1 MIEEMDEYSAKLSSQ
16 LVITVHERPQVPEGF
31 TKKKDKRA
39 TKMKPEVPD
48 EEIEISLDEIVD
60 YNEIPEIPVF
70 RAEDL
75 DKEYFDWQES
85 RERTGEKIE
94 RGKVKG
100 QKLLARWKK

>member
-1 MIEEMDEYSAKLSSQ
+1 MDEYSAKLSSQ

-39 TKMKPEVPD
+39 TKIKPEVPD
-48 EEIEISLDEIVD
+48 EEIEISPDEIVD
-60 YNEIPEIPVF
+60 YNEIPQF
-70 RAEDL
+70 SAEDL

-85 RERTGEKIE
+85 RERTGEKIA